1 MINVIGLGN
10 AGCEIAERFS
20 QYPQYEVYKID
31 ISLKKQKNCFSMPSR
46 KIVEEY
52 ESKFPARILTALRKI
67 QGDIL
72 FIVGGGGEVSSAS
85 LRILEA
91 VSKNKIEVLYVKPDE
106 SIVTDDESILDKISS
121 GILQQYARSGLF
133 ERLYL
138 VSNSEIQ
145 RTVGNIPISKYYDT
159 LNEIISST
167 IHMVNVYRNSKP
179 TISSFPKDSDVCRIC
194 TIGIGEI
201 EKMTDQMYF
210 SLDNANEKRYYFAIN
225 KKELEESTT
234 LLSKIKTRARQKDS
248 NIKGGFGIYPTEYKK
263 SYIYIVEQTKIIQGE
278 NHG

>member
-10 AGCEIAERFS
+10 AGCNIAESFS
-20 QYPQYEVYKID
+20 KYPQYEVYKID
-31 ISLKKQKNCFSMPSR
+31 VSLKKQKNCFSMPERTSP
-46 KIVEEY
+46 EEY
-52 ESKFPARILTALRKI
+52 ESKFPARVLSSLRKI

-72 FIVGGGGEVSSAS
+72 FVVGGGGDVSSAS

-106 SIVTDDESILDKISS
+106 SIATDDETLLDKISFNVF
-121 GILQQYARSGLF
+121 QQYARSGLF
-133 ERLYL
+133 ERLYI

-167 IHMVNVYRNSKP
+167 FHMVNVYKNGKP
-179 TISSFPKDSDVCRIC
+179 TISSFPKESEVCRIF
-194 TIGIGEI
+194 TIGIGEL
-201 EKMTDQMYF
+201 EKITDQMYF
-210 SLDNANEKRYYFAIN
+210 SLDNTNEKRYYFAIN

-234 LLSKIKTRARQKDS
+234 LLSKIKTRAKQKDK
-248 NIKGGFGIYPTEYKK
+248 NIKAGFGIYPTDYEKN
-263 SYIYIVEQTKIIQGE
+263 YIYIVSQTKIIQGV
-278 NHG
+278 NYD

>member
-1 MINVIGLGN
+1 MINVIGLGS

-20 QYPQYEVYKID
+20 KYPQYEVYKID
-31 ISLKKQKNCFSMPSR
+31 VSLKKQKNCFSMPKRTSP
-46 KIVEEY
+46 EEY
-52 ESKFPARILTALRKI
+52 ESKFPAKVLTALRKI
-67 QGDIL
+67 RGDIL

-91 VSKNKIEVLYVKPDE
+91 VSKNKIEILYVKPDE
-106 SIVTDDESILDKISS
+106 SIVTEEERLLDKISFH
-121 GILQQYARSGLF
+121 IFQQYARSGLF
-133 ERLYL
+133 EKMYL

-167 IHMVNVYRNSKP
+167 MHMVNVYKNSKP
-179 TISSFPKDSDVCRIC
+179 AISSFPKESEMCRIC

-201 EKMTDQMYF
+201 EKITDQMYF

-225 KKELEESTT
+225 KNELEESTT
-234 LLSKIKTRARQKDS
+234 LLSKIKTRAKQKDE
-248 NIKGGFGIYPTEYKK
+248 NIKAGFGVYPTEYEKN
-263 SYIYIVEQTKIIQGE
+263 YIYIVSQTKIIQGV
-278 NHG
+278 NYG